1 MLRRSAGTSGVFRSN
16 MLSKRLGSIWSDAR
30 TISSVDST
38 QGLERLVA
46 VGASDYPLACSS
58 LQTRTGPAMPNKI
71 VSVSARIDED
81 VFAEAN
87 EVLND
92 LGVTMPFV
100 FRGLIEYIARE
111 KKLPFELTDAEK
123 STVPVRGDD

>member
-1 MLRRSAGTSGVFRSN
+1 

-58 LQTRTGPAMPNKI
+58 FQTRTGPAMPNKI